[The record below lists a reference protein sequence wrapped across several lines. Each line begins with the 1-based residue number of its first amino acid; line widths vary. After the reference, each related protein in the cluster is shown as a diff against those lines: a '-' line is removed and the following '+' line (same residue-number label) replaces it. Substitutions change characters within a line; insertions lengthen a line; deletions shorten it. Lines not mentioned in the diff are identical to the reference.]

1 MVSALSMRATTS
13 TSHGDLMDPQE
24 GDTARGPNG
33 EIATFRNGQWVVGAP
48 QGGQSGW
55 QVQPMESQSDQIA
68 RRRLE
73 LTEDTAARQIENDQR
88 RIAMDARGQTRE
100 GFKDEVQLKAQFKG
114 DPRVREYGVIQAQ
127 FEIIRAAANDS
138 SPAGDLALVTSY
150 MKMLDP
156 GSVVREQ
163 EFANAAN
170 AGGAAERA
178 RAMLSNITGN
188 GILTPKQRADFVAQT
203 TNIYRIQT
211 EAYNQIANDYRRM
224 AQDYGFEPDRIAK
237 PIDISAQP
245 PVSVNEAPLTEEEQ
259 RDPNLLVAQ
268 GYKYDGETDKWVRDP
283 NAESAIEARKAD
295 TGIGRRIDAFGRGV
309 ADGATFGFADNIAA
323 GLNTVL
329 PLDRGSVSGF
339 GPGGFRLAYDTNL
352 AVQRGVDQADASQ
365 MPITRGAGQVTGA
378 VVAPGAMTGGRY
390 IAAAPTALQ
399 AAGRGAGVGAMA
411 GATYGAGSSVGPAEN
426 MIEGARDGAGMGAMT
441 GGVLSGGGRV
451 VGSAI
456 GNATRGAMTSPRG
469 QMVQTLTDNGV
480 SLTPGQR
487 MGGLP
492 QTVENLAQR
501 APILGPAIRGARER
515 GVESLNRAV
524 GNRALDAVGEGVS
537 PDMPV
542 GGEMVNAVRSRLGS
556 EFDKAY
562 ALVPEIDVQ
571 DPALVEGLT
580 RVGRA
585 KWDLPETARNQF
597 DTIVKDRL
605 ARLQGATATGD
616 TVGTVRSELNTLA
629 GGYLRSQDEGQQGL
643 GRLIAGLGDELDAAV
658 SRANPEAGQ
667 ILTRARDGY
676 SDYVILERASTAAG
690 GRPFSVSQLE
700 SAMKASDGSV
710 RRNAV
715 GRGEARMQDLAS
727 AARTIMPDQ
736 FGNPGTADA
745 VGLGG
750 LGVGMVTEPVTT
762 TAIAGG
768 LTAAATPYFMMGRK
782 VVERLPANA
791 SRQQLEAAASELDG
805 LARQDSN
812 VIVLRDEIARR
823 IGQTVPAAAQLSTP
837 DQRPMTGT
845 RPR

>member
-1 MVSALSMRATTS
+1 
-13 TSHGDLMDPQE
+13 MDPQE

-33 EIATFRNGQWVVGAP
+33 EMATFRNGQWVVGAP
-48 QGGQSGW
+48 QGQSGW
-55 QVQPMESQSDQIA
+55 QVQPMQSPADQRA
-68 RRRLE
+68 DTRLSMA
-73 LTEDTAARQIENDQR
+73 EDSAARQVANDER
-88 RIAMDARGQTRE
+88 RIAMDAQGQTRE
-100 GFKDEVQLKAQFKG
+100 GFKDEVQLKAQFMG
-114 DPRVREYGVIQAQ
+114 NPRVREYGVIQAQ
-127 FEIIRAAANDS
+127 FDIIRTVANDS

-203 TNIYRIQT
+203 TNIYKIQT
-211 EAYNQIANDYRRM
+211 QSYNEIANDYRRM
-224 AQDYGFEPDRIAK
+224 ASDYGFEPDRIAT
-237 PIDISAQP
+237 PIDIAATP
-245 PVSVNEAPLTEEEQ
+245 PVEVNEAPLSEEEQ

-295 TGIGRRIDAFGRGV
+295 TGIGRRVDAFGRGV
-309 ADGATFGFADNIAA
+309 ADGASFGFADEFAA
-323 GLNTVL
+323 GMNTLL

-339 GPGGFRLAYDTNL
+339 GREGGFRAAYDSNL

-411 GATYGAGSSVGPAEN
+411 GAAYGAGSSVGPAEN
-426 MIEGARDGAGMGAMT
+426 MLEGARDGAGMGAMT

-456 GNATRGAMTSPRG
+456 GNATRGAMSSPRG

-487 MGGLP
+487 IGGP
-492 QTVENLAQR
+492 VQTVENLAQR

-524 GNRALDAVGEGVS
+524 GNRALDAIGEGV
-537 PDMPV
+537 PADVPV
-542 GGEMVNAVRSRLGS
+542 GGEMVQQVQSRLGA
-556 EFDKAY
+556 EFDRAY
-562 ALVPEIDVQ
+562 SMVPSFTPDEPLMQ
-571 DPALVEGLT
+571 GL
-580 RVGRA
+580 GRIGQA
-585 KWDLPETARNQF
+585 KTDLPPQMQQQF
-597 DTIVKDRL
+597 DAIIGERL
-605 ARLQGATATGD
+605 ARLQGDVSGQQ
-616 TVGTVRSELNTLA
+616 VGAIRTELNGLA
-629 GGYLRSQDEGQQGL
+629 SGYLRSQDPAQQGL
-643 GRLIAGLGDELDAAV
+643 GQMLTDVADELDGAIT
-658 SRANPEAGQ
+658 RANPEAGA
-667 ILTRARDGY
+667 ILGNARDGY
-676 SDYVILERASTAAG
+676 ADYIRLERASTAAG

-700 SAMKASDGSV
+700 GAVKASDGSV
-710 RRNAV
+710 RRGAV
-715 GRGEARMQDLAS
+715 GRNDARMQDLS
-727 AARTIMPDQ
+727 KAARTIMPDQ

-762 TAIAGG
+762 TVIAGG
-768 LTAAATPYFMMGRK
+768 LTAAATPYFMMGRN
-782 VVERLPANA
+782 VVEKLPANA
-791 SRQQLEAAASELDG
+791 SRQQLEAAVSELEG

>member
-1 MVSALSMRATTS
+1 MVTPMQ
-13 TSHGDLMDPQE
+13 DPQSYEDDQGNVYVRE
-24 GDTARGPNG
+24 GNRWRVIPA
-33 EIATFRNGQWVVGAP
+33 GQ
-48 QGGQSGW
+48 QGQSGW
-55 QVQPMESQSDQIA
+55 QVQPMQSPSDQRA
-68 RRRLE
+68 DQRLSMA
-73 LTEDTAARQIENDQR
+73 EDSAARQAANDER

-100 GFKDEVQLKAQFKG
+100 GFKDEVQLKAQFTG
-114 DPRVREYGVIQAQ
+114 NPRVREYGVIQSQ
-127 FEIIRAAANDS
+127 FEIIRTVANES

-224 AQDYGFEPDRIAK
+224 AQDYGFEPDRIAQ

-268 GYKYDGETDKWVRDP
+268 GYKYDGSTDTWVRDP
-283 NAESAIEARKAD
+283 NAESAIEARQAD
-295 TGIGRRIDAFGRGV
+295 TGIGRRIDTFGRGV
-309 ADGATFGFADNIAA
+309 ADGASFGFADEFAA
-323 GLNTVL
+323 GMNTLL

-339 GPGGFRLAYDTNL
+339 GPGGFREAYDSNL

-378 VVAPGAMTGGRY
+378 VVAPGAMTGGRF

-411 GATYGAGSSVGPAEN
+411 GAAYGAGSSVGPAEN

-524 GNRALDAVGEGVS
+524 GNRALDAIGEGV
-537 PDMPV
+537 PANVPV
-542 GGEMVNAVRSRLGS
+542 GGEMVQQVQSRLG
-556 EFDKAY
+556 EQFTRAY
-562 ALVPEIDVQ
+562 SMVPDFVPDEPLMQ
-571 DPALVEGLT
+571 GL
-580 RVGRA
+580 GRIGQA
-585 KWDLPETARNQF
+585 KTDLPPQMQQQF
-597 DTIVKDRL
+597 DAIIGERL
-605 ARLQGATATGD
+605 ARLQGNVSGEQ
-616 TVGTVRSELNTLA
+616 VGAIRTELSGLA
-629 GGYLRSQDEGQQGL
+629 AGYTRSQDPAQQGL
-643 GRLIAGLGDELDAAV
+643 GNMLNEVADELDGAIT
-658 SRANPEAGQ
+658 RANPEAGA
-667 ILTRARDGY
+667 ILGNARDGY
-676 SDYVILERASTAAG
+676 ADYIRLERASTAAG
-690 GRPFSVSQLE
+690 GRPFSAGQLE
-700 SAMKASDGSV
+700 TAVKASDGSV
-710 RRNAV
+710 RRGAV
-715 GRGEARMQDLAS
+715 GRGDARMQDLS
-727 AARTIMPDQ
+727 TAARTIMPDQ

-768 LTAAATPYFMMGRK
+768 LTAAATPYWAMARK
-782 VVERLPANA
+782 VVDRLPANA
-791 SRQQLEAAASELDG
+791 SRQQAEAAVAELDG
-805 LARQDSN
+805 LARQDAN

-823 IGQTVPAAAQLSTP
+823 IGRTVPAAAQLSTP